1 VALKTQDMYMKY
13 LFTLLLLGAYCTA
26 NLWAQNS
33 TDAPPEKYFPSLT
46 TTIKL
51 GDVPPLTTLE
61 PQITAPTVVNGKSW
75 KRPNNFFT
83 NEIHNTDA
91 LPQHGDPLVSL
102 KNTTNADQN
111 GPELIP
117 GLNFDGMLDTD
128 GITPPDPT
136 GDIGLNHYVQMVNVS
151 GGARFQIWNKQGQSV
166 YGPAE
171 TSTIWNQVQSTS
183 IGDPI
188 IQYDHDAQRWLMMEM
203 QGFGEN
209 QLLVALSNTSDPTG
223 GWKVWRI
230 QCQGFPDYPKL
241 YVWKNA
247 YFITINEIVNS
258 NVCSGYALDKAAM
271 LNGTSN
277 VSTYRFVMPNFNA
290 IQYQPATGADWEGG
304 PPPPAGSPG
313 LIFRVYDDAWD
324 GGIDQIQ
331 MWQINVDWANQNANF
346 AFGPIKFPVAPFET
360 RVCFGGG
367 LFDCIEQPNTS
378 QRITALENIIMY
390 RAPYRNFG
398 THESVV
404 LNHVTDVSNQVGDG
418 GDAAVRWYELRK
430 NSGEPDWFVYQ
441 QGTYAPDLV
450 TNRFMGTLSMDEQG
464 NIGLGYSVASNAT
477 FPGIRLTGRRKSDPL
492 GQMTVQEYNLVSGG
506 KSHQDERWGDYST
519 MAVDPVDG
527 KTFWFTAEYQPANKN
542 WGTRI
547 GNFQI
552 RRDTYDITPI
562 QLIAPVNASVLENQ
576 AVTVK
581 IQNGGL
587 VVADNCFADL
597 YVDNVLLSSETI
609 NGNIP
614 INGEITHTFQPLLTW
629 ININEVK
636 NIRVVTRWAK
646 DQFTTNDTLKANVK
660 QLTSFD
666 AAIGGIVGLPNL
678 ICASDYDLKM
688 ILRNTSGLPLDS
700 AQIRWRLN
708 QLPFKIQKWYGHL
721 LPGQQD
727 TVTITLIGIPN
738 VQNLFNA
745 QILLPNGQ
753 QDQDT
758 TNNKVQQKITTN
770 IGGAYLTAKCNTIQG
785 SLKYEIRYSNNS
797 LLSEGIFTKGVQQS
811 DICSND
817 GICYTLKLKSTS
829 FQWDGLFQLHDIYGN
844 VLASITS
851 ADPSGQSFNFCVP
864 NRKNIDV
871 GAFSLI
877 SPKTGSN
884 LTANEPVVIEV
895 KNLGIQ
901 KIGNSDVAWRVDG
914 GAWTT
919 ALMTDSI
926 IPGTSASYAFLGSS
940 VDIAQLGQSRTFEI
954 KATVAGDEIPANDAR
969 TVTVTHKGQR
979 DVAINSIYS
988 YSCNKITEDIF
999 VITVENTGLSIID
1012 SITFKGVFN
1021 GTNESTFTMQ
1031 TFGLFPGVIQDLY
1044 PTQPQLIFGNN
1055 TIDVSIIAVNGI
1067 PLDDLLSNNSAT
1079 TQFNID
1085 ENKVPVSLAFTLDD
1099 RPKDTSWELRKQS
1112 GALVANGGNYDKVGE
1127 FDYQNFCLEKD
1138 SCYVFKIFDSVGDGF
1153 AGFAYLTNLST
1164 NLNVVDYNGFVDTFS
1179 SVIAFPFC
1187 AYDICNN
1194 LGLAATVT
1202 QPNNANMN
1210 NGRINLDAT
1219 GGTPP
1224 YRYSKNNGVLQ
1235 VVNIFTGLVP
1245 GIYNMKVVD
1254 SNNCE
1259 TVIDVQVGSVAT
1271 ISPTQLRQVEL
1282 YPNPTAGPVWIS
1294 LPAQPGEDFL
1304 TGILTNSEGKELR
1317 KINLA
1322 RFDDTFFGTFSIQ
1335 KNPAGTYFLSIMDR
1349 KGQKIAEKRIQKI

>member
-1 VALKTQDMYMKY
+1 MKY
-13 LFTLLLLGAYCTA
+13 LLTLLLLGAYCA
-26 NLWAQNS
+26 SNLCAQNS
-33 TDAPPEKYFPSLT
+33 ADAPPEKYFPSLT
-46 TTIKL
+46 TTVKL
-51 GDVPPLTTLE
+51 GDVPPLITLT
-61 PQITAPTVVNGKSW
+61 PQLTAPTAVNGKSW

-83 NEIHNTDA
+83 NEIRNTDA
-91 LPQHGDPLVSL
+91 LPKYGDPLVSL

-111 GPELIP
+111 GPELTP

-128 GITPPDPT
+128 GVTPPDPT
-136 GDIGLNHYVQMVNVS
+136 GDIGLNHYVQMVNIS

-166 YGPAE
+166 YGPAA
-171 TSTIWNQVQSTS
+171 TSTIWSQVQSSS

-209 QLLVALSNTSDPTG
+209 QLLVAMSNTSDPTG

-247 YFITINEIVNS
+247 YFITVNEIVNG
-258 NVCSGYALDKAAM
+258 NECSGYALDKAAM

-277 VSTYRFVMPNFNA
+277 ISTYRFVMPNFNA
-290 IQYQPATGADWEGG
+290 IQYQPATGADWDGG

-324 GGIDQIQ
+324 GGVDQIQ
-331 MWQINVDWANQNANF
+331 MWEINVDWANQSSNF
-346 AFGPIKFPVAPFET
+346 AFGPTKFPVAPFET
-360 RVCFGGG
+360 RVCFGAG
-367 LFDCIEQPNTS
+367 LFDCLEQPNTN
-378 QRITALENIIMY
+378 QRLTALENIIMY

-404 LNHVTDVSNQVGDG
+404 LNHVTDVSTQVGDG
-418 GDAAVRWYELRK
+418 GDAAVRWYEFRK
-430 NSGEPDWFVYQ
+430 NSGEPNWFVYQ
-441 QGTYAPDLV
+441 QGTYAPDAN
-450 TNRFMGTLSMDEQG
+450 NRFTGTLTLDEQG
-464 NIGLGYSVASNAT
+464 NIGLGYSVVSNIT
-477 FPGIRLTGRRKSDPL
+477 FPGIRFTGRRKSDPL
-492 GQMTVQEYNLVSGG
+492 GQMSIQEYNLVSGG
-506 KSHQDERWGDYST
+506 KSHQDERWGDYSS
-519 MAVDPVDG
+519 MAIDPIDG
-527 KTFWFTAEYQPANKN
+527 KTFWFTGEYQPANKN

-547 GNFQI
+547 GTFQI

-562 QLIAPVNASVLENQ
+562 QLVAPVNASVLENQ

-587 VVADNCFADL
+587 LAADNCFADL
-597 YVDNVLLSSETI
+597 YVDNVLLASETI
-609 NGNIP
+609 SSTIP

-629 ININEVK
+629 IDINEIK
-636 NIRVVTRWAK
+636 KIRVVTRWTK
-646 DQFTTNDTLKANVK
+646 DQFSQNDTLKANIK
-660 QLTSFD
+660 KLTSFD
-666 AAIGGIVGLPNL
+666 AAYGGFVGLPNL

-688 ILRNTSGLPLDS
+688 ILRNASGLPLDS
-700 AQIRWRLN
+700 AQIRWKLN
-708 QLPFKIQKWYGHL
+708 QLPFTTQKWYGHL

-727 TVTITLIGIPN
+727 TVIIPLIGIPD

-745 QILLPNGQ
+745 QIILPNGQ
-753 QDQDT
+753 QDQDS
-758 TNNKVQQKITTN
+758 TNNKVLQKITTN
-770 IGGAYLTAKCNTIQG
+770 IGGAYLIAKCNTTVG
-785 SLKYEIRYSNNS
+785 SLKYEIRYPNNS
-797 LLSEGIFTKGVQQS
+797 LLSEGVFTKGAQLT

-817 GICYTLKLKSTS
+817 GICYTLKLKSAS
-829 FQWDGLFQLHDIYGN
+829 FQWDGLFQLFDIYGN
-844 VLASITS
+844 ELVSINA
-851 ADPSGQSFNFCVP
+851 ADPTVQTFNFCTP

-877 SPKTGSN
+877 SPKTGGD

-895 KNLGIQ
+895 KNLGL
-901 KIGNSDVAWRVDG
+901 KKVGNLDVSWRVDG
-914 GAWTT
+914 GSWTT

-926 IPGTSASYAFLGSS
+926 ISSTSASYAFLGSS
-940 VDIAQLGQSRTFEI
+940 VDIAQIGQSRTFDI

-969 TVTVTHKGQR
+969 TVIVTHKGQR
-979 DVAINSIYS
+979 DAAINRVYS
-988 YSCNKITEDIF
+988 YACNSINDTTF
-999 VITVENTGLSIID
+999 FITVENTGLSQID
-1012 SITFKGVFN
+1012 SITFKGVHN
-1021 GTNESTFTMQ
+1021 STAESTFTIQ
-1031 TFGLFPGVIQDLY
+1031 TFGFLPGTIQDLFAN
-1044 PTQPQLIFGNN
+1044 QSQLVFGNN
-1055 TIDVSIIAVNGI
+1055 TIDISIIAVNGI
-1067 PLDDLLSNNSAT
+1067 PLDDLLANNSAT

-1085 ENKVPVSLAFTLDD
+1085 ANRVPFAFSLILDD

-1112 GALVANGGNYDKVGE
+1112 GALVANGGNYDKVGG

-1138 SCYVFKIFDSVGDGF
+1138 SCYVFKIFDSEGDGF
-1153 AGFAYLTNLST
+1153 SGFASLYNLST
-1164 NLNVVDYNGFVDTFS
+1164 NLTVVSFDGFNDTFS
-1179 SVIAFPFC
+1179 YVIAYPFC

-1194 LGLAATVT
+1194 LSLAATVT

-1210 NGRINLDAT
+1210 NGKINLDAT
-1219 GGTPP
+1219 GGTPA

-1235 VVNIFTGLVP
+1235 SVNIFSGLVA
-1245 GIYNMKVVD
+1245 GIYKMKVVD
-1254 SNNCE
+1254 INNCE
-1259 TVIDVQVGSVAT
+1259 IVIDVPVGSVAT
-1271 ISPTQLRQVEL
+1271 HNPTQLRQVEL
-1282 YPNPTAGPVWIS
+1282 YPNPTTGPVWIS

-1304 TGILTNSEGKELR
+1304 TGVLTNSEGKELR